1 METKILFADIDGTLL
16 NDQKEIPKENMT
28 AIQKALDLGH
38 YVVVATGRP
47 LDSAKAVAKDLGL
60 MMQGCYLIAY
70 NGAIVYDCGNEK
82 VLKKES
88 LPLSYVKELFER
100 AKKVGLYIQTYKGNQ
115 IITTQDSPELEAY
128 RNHTKLSYQVVED
141 VFEVLDEEPQKAMLI
156 HLTDKSLS
164 LIHI

>member
-28 AIQKALDLGH
+28 AIQKALDHGH

-88 LPLSYVKELFER
+88 LPLAYVKELFER
-100 AKKVGLYIQTYKGNQ
+100 CFSTGFNRLNHLFVRLFAKSIHVHDLFLMFFQMVQ
-115 IITTQDSPELEAY
+115 I
-128 RNHTKLSYQVVED
+128 R
-141 VFEVLDEEPQKAMLI
+141 
-156 HLTDKSLS
+156 
-164 LIHI
+164 

>member
-60 MMQGCYLIAY
+60 MSKNCLNVQKKQGFTSRPT
-70 NGAIVYDCGNEK
+70 
-82 VLKKES
+82 KEIRS
-88 LPLSYVKELFER
+88 LQRRIPRS
-100 AKKVGLYIQTYKGNQ
+100 
-115 IITTQDSPELEAY
+115 
-128 RNHTKLSYQVVED
+128 
-141 VFEVLDEEPQKAMLI
+141 
-156 HLTDKSLS
+156 
-164 LIHI
+164 

>member
-82 VLKKES
+82 VLKKNLFLFPMSKNCLNVQKKQGFTSRPTKEIRS
-88 LPLSYVKELFER
+88 LQRRIPRS
-100 AKKVGLYIQTYKGNQ
+100 
-115 IITTQDSPELEAY
+115 
-128 RNHTKLSYQVVED
+128 
-141 VFEVLDEEPQKAMLI
+141 
-156 HLTDKSLS
+156 
-164 LIHI
+164 

>member
-38 YVVVATGRP
+38 YVVVATGGP

-60 MMQGCYLIAY
+60 MMRGCYLIAY

-82 VLKKES
+82 VLKKNPFLFPMSKNCLNVQKRRGFTSRLTKEIRS
-88 LPLSYVKELFER
+88 LQRRIPRS
-100 AKKVGLYIQTYKGNQ
+100 
-115 IITTQDSPELEAY
+115 
-128 RNHTKLSYQVVED
+128 
-141 VFEVLDEEPQKAMLI
+141 
-156 HLTDKSLS
+156 
-164 LIHI
+164 

>member
-88 LPLSYVKELFER
+88 LPLAYVKELFER
-100 AKKVGLYIQTYKGNQ
+100 GKKSRALHSDLQRKSDHYNAGFPGVRSIPQSYK
-115 IITTQDSPELEAY
+115 AF
-128 RNHTKLSYQVVED
+128 LSGGRGC
-141 VFEVLDEEPQKAMLI
+141 I
-156 HLTDKSLS
+156 
-164 LIHI
+164 

>member
-70 NGAIVYDCGNEK
+70 NGAIVYD
-82 VLKKES
+82 
-88 LPLSYVKELFER
+88 
-100 AKKVGLYIQTYKGNQ
+100 
-115 IITTQDSPELEAY
+115 
-128 RNHTKLSYQVVED
+128 
-141 VFEVLDEEPQKAMLI
+141 
-156 HLTDKSLS
+156 LS

>member
-28 AIQKALDLGH
+28 AIQKALDCGH

-60 MMQGCYLIAY
+60 MMPGCYLIAY

-88 LPLSYVKELFER
+88 LPLAYVKELFER
-100 AKKVGLYIQTYKGNQ
+100 AKKAGI
-115 IITTQDSPELEAY
+115 
-128 RNHTKLSYQVVED
+128 
-141 VFEVLDEEPQKAMLI
+141 
-156 HLTDKSLS
+156 
-164 LIHI
+164 